1 MTQISQYVHAEA
13 LVQGAHEVFGF
24 HPGYRALHADGRLYR
39 GTFLAL
45 PVARD
50 YTRAAHLQGEPIPVS
65 VRFSK
70 GGGRP
75 DAPFGATVGM
85 ATRFYLPNGR
95 TTNLVML
102 SQLLFPARTPED
114 LLEAIAL
121 AAPAEPGGPL
131 DKAALAPFL
140 ARHPEIAEVLRMRA
154 ASQAPTSFAHSA
166 FHAVHVFRFVN
177 AADEVTQVRC
187 HWIPQAGVRG
197 RPVEELAAMPR
208 EVLLDEFDERLR
220 TGPVAFDLV
229 LEIGQDGDPLD
240 DPTALW
246 PADRRRVTVGALQI
260 IAPTTL
266 AELGDPEMNHD
277 PTKVTDGI
285 ELNDDHILQAR
296 RGVYE
301 VSAAYRT
308 GGWHACPFAEHY
320 TAPMERNTR

>member
-1 MTQISQYVHAEA
+1 MAQLSQYDHAEA
-13 LVQGAHEVFGF
+13 LVDGAHEVFGF
-24 HPGYRALHADGRLYR
+24 HPGYRALHADGRIYR
-39 GTFLAL
+39 GAFRAL
-45 PVARD
+45 PAARD
-50 YTRAAHLQGEPIPVS
+50 YTRAAHLQGDLIPAS

-102 SQLLFPARTPED
+102 SQLLFPARRPED

-121 AAPAEPGGPL
+121 AAPPEPGGPL
-131 DKAALAPFL
+131 DKAALRPFL
-140 ARHPEIAEVLRMRA
+140 AKHPEVANVLRMRA
-154 ASQAPTSFAHSA
+154 ASLAPTSFAHSE
-166 FHAVHVFRFVN
+166 FHAVHVFRYL
-177 AADEVTQVRC
+177 DEDDVLTNVRC
-187 HWIPQAGVRG
+187 HWIPRAGVKG
-197 RPVEELAAMPR
+197 RPVEELAAMDR
-208 EVLLDEFDERLR
+208 EVLLDEFDERLA
-220 TGPVAFDLV
+220 TGPVGFDLV

-246 PADRRRVTVGALQI
+246 PEDRERVTVGTLQI
-260 IAPTTL
+260 TAPVTPE
-266 AELGDPEMNHD
+266 ELGDPVMNHD

-285 ELNDDHILQAR
+285 ELNDDPILQAR

-308 GGWHACPFAEHY
+308 GGWRTCPFAKHY
-320 TAPMERNTR
+320 E

>member
-1 MTQISQYVHAEA
+1 MAQLSQYDHAEA
-13 LVQGAHEVFGF
+13 LVDGAHEVFGF
-24 HPGYRALHADGRLYR
+24 HPGYRALHADGRIYR
-39 GTFLAL
+39 GAFRAL
-45 PVARD
+45 PAARD
-50 YTRAAHLQGEPIPVS
+50 YTRAAHLQGDLIPAS

-102 SQLLFPARTPED
+102 SQLLFPARRPED

-121 AAPAEPGGPL
+121 AAPPEPGGPL
-131 DKAALAPFL
+131 DKAALRPFL
-140 ARHPEIAEVLRMRA
+140 AKHPEVANVLRMRA
-154 ASQAPTSFAHSA
+154 ASLAPTSFAHSE
-166 FHAVHVFRFVN
+166 FHAVHVFRYL
-177 AADEVTQVRC
+177 DEDDVLTNVRC
-187 HWIPQAGVRG
+187 HWIPRAGVKG
-197 RPVEELAAMPR
+197 RPVEELAAMDR
-208 EVLLDEFDERLR
+208 EVLLDEFDERLA
-220 TGPVAFDLV
+220 TGPVGFDLV

-246 PADRRRVTVGALQI
+246 PEDRERVTVGTLQI
-260 IAPTTL
+260 TAPVTPE
-266 AELGDPEMNHD
+266 ELGDPVLNHD

-285 ELNDDHILQAR
+285 ELNDDPILQAR

-308 GGWHACPFAEHY
+308 GGWRTCPFAEHY
-320 TAPMERNTR
+320 E